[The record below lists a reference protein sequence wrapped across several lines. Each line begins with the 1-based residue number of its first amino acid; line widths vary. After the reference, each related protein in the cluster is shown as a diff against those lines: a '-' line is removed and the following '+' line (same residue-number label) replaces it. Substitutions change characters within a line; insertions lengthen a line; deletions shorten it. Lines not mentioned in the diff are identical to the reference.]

1 MTYRKARRN
10 GYEWPRINMI
20 SPDHGAFRFSI
31 HGVRAADGTV
41 TLMAFH
47 GQPEADD
54 SKMLDVVF
62 ETARGTRSRVIELS
76 ESDITERLG
85 LFVAAQA
92 EANPNTGVLV
102 LAGGEWGIVD
112 PPAGHLN

>member
-1 MTYRKARRN
+1 MTYPKAPRN

-31 HGVRAADGTV
+31 HGVRAADGAV

-54 SKMLDVVF
+54 TKMIDVVF
-62 ETARGTRSRVIELS
+62 ETARGTRSRVIRLS
-76 ESDITERLG
+76 EDDITEHLA

-92 EANPNTGVLV
+92 ETNPNTGVLV
-102 LAGGEWGIVD
+102 LAGAEWGIAD
-112 PPAGHLN
+112 LRPGHLN